1 MTRRLRILPY
11 LVRLVPLLA
20 LASSTVARPALADGA
35 GSPSLGTETPGTSST
50 EPKTKEQLEAQQHFQ
65 RAKDLY
71 QTGAYRE
78 AIAELEQARGL
89 DPKAKDLVFNL
100 GIVHEKLGKFDEA
113 IGFFRQ
119 YMEMEGVTAA
129 ERGKAENIIKR
140 IEGAKREV
148 AVPPRQGNDGH
159 ATTDPARSSGDGR
172 GEQEP
177 TNGRIDA
184 ATIAAGSVAVVG
196 LGLGATFG
204 ILALSTKP
212 SSFVT
217 GRDGTYDQLQSKTS
231 SAHTEAVVADI
242 GFGVGIAAAV
252 VTAYLYFGR
261 SKEATPR
268 ADRGRPPRASVLPT
282 IAPSISASP
291 NGGALLLGG
300 TFL

>member
-1 MTRRLRILPY
+1 MTRRLRIL
-11 LVRLVPLLA
+11 LGLLA
-20 LASSTVARPALADGA
+20 LASSAVALPALAQSTPPSAGLGA
-35 GSPSLGTETPGTSST
+35 ETPST

-113 IGFFRQ
+113 ITFFRQ
-119 YMEMEGVTAA
+119 YMEMEGVTGA
-129 ERGKAENIIKR
+129 ERAKAENIIKR

-148 AVPPRQGNDGH
+148 PVTPPAGSATTEPTPPRPEETH
-159 ATTDPARSSGDGR
+159 
-172 GEQEP
+172 
-177 TNGRIDA
+177 NGRIDA
-184 ATIAAGSVAVVG
+184 ATVTAASIAVVG
-196 LGLGATFG
+196 LGVGATFG

-212 SSFVT
+212 SGFVT
-217 GRDGTYDQLQSKTS
+217 GRDGTYDTLQSKTS
-231 SAHTEAVVADI
+231 DAHTQAVVADI
-242 GFGVGIAAAV
+242 GFGVGIAAAL

-261 SKEATPR
+261 SKEAQPR
-268 ADRGRPPRASVLPT
+268 ATRTPPRTSFVPSLTPSFAPT
-282 IAPSISASP
+282 RD
-291 NGGALLLGG
+291 GGAVLLGG

>member
-1 MTRRLRILPY
+1 MEIGYCFHSMTRALRTSSRTVTRRYSWGIAC
-11 LVRLVPLLA
+11 VLA
-20 LASSTVARPALADGA
+20 LAVPGAAAAQPRSSLPPDSAP
-35 GSPSLGTETPGTSST
+35 TSA

-113 IGFFRQ
+113 ITFFRQ

-129 ERGKAENIIKR
+129 ERAKAENIIKR

-148 AVPPRQGNDGH
+148 KP
-159 ATTDPARSSGDGR
+159 ATAAPVAPVTP
-172 GEQEP
+172 EP
-177 TNGRIDA
+177 TTPEPDTSRGRIDG
-184 ATIAAGSVAVVG
+184 ATIGVGAVAVVG

-204 ILALSTKP
+204 ILAMANRP
-212 SSFVT
+212 SNGFVT
-217 GRDGTYDQLQSKTS
+217 GRDGTYEDLQNKAN
-231 SAHTEAVVADI
+231 SAHTQAIISDV
-242 GFGVGIAAAV
+242 GFGVGIVAAA

-261 SKEATPR
+261 TKEPTR
-268 ADRGRPPRASVLPT
+268 AQKAKTAAVAPAVAPLAS
-282 IAPSISASP
+282 
-291 NGGALLLGG
+291 GGVLLLGG
-300 TFL
+300 SFQ